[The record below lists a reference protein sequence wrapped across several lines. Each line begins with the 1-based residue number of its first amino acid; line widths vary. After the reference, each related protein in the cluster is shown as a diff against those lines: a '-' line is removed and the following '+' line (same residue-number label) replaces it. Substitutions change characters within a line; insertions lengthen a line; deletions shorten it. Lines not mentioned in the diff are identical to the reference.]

1 MSLSGDMSDPLDP
14 IFVVEFFCCSFL
26 SQLCCAHSWDL
37 IDFADW
43 HRHQTIRRLLE
54 IKENQKAHVN
64 EFRIFLHLKREQ
76 SGLLETIASSC
87 TLTT

>member
-1 MSLSGDMSDPLDP
+1 MSLRGDMSDPLDP

-26 SQLCCAHSWDL
+26 SQPHSARSRDL
-37 IDFADW
+37 IDLAGW

-64 EFRIFLHLKREQ
+64 EFRLFLHLKREQ

-87 TLTT
+87 T